1 MEDKYIMKRV
11 RKFNDFINEENV
23 NENSNVK
30 RSMKYLQS
38 SVDTIGEEA
47 ENMEPG
53 DEQDMVFQALDDIEA
68 AMSIIND
75 NM

>member
-11 RKFNDFINEENV
+11 RKFNDFINEETV

-30 RSMKYLQS
+30 RGMKYFQS
-38 SVDTIGEEA
+38 AVDTVGEEA

-53 DEQDMVFQALDDIEA
+53 EEQDAVFQALDDIEA
-68 AMSIIND
+68 AMAVIKG